1 MGKKQARQ
9 RKHLLLYLAG
19 CAALTL
25 MFGGC
30 LYYPEKWEMEEHL
43 VRSKNY
49 MSQGEFKLSLQES
62 HTAYKLYPQSLGD
75 QALFQ
80 IGLIYAHP
88 ANPQQNFQKAKEAF
102 TELLRKYPQS
112 SLKTRTA
119 LWILIIRDFQ
129 DTGDQ
134 LQAKKNENDRLRFE
148 LKQPSLRSNQLIEQS
163 NQKIAANEQLIKDL
177 QQRIDDL
184 QRNID
189 QLKEVDLKIEEKKR
203 KTGP

>member
-1 MGKKQARQ
+1 MGKKHARQ
-9 RKHLLLYLAG
+9 RKHLLFYFAG
-19 CAALTL
+19 CAALAL
-25 MFGGC
+25 MFWGC

-49 MSQGEFKLSLQES
+49 MSEGDFKLALQES

-102 TELLRKYPQS
+102 GELLRKHPQS
-112 SLKTRTA
+112 SLKTRTE
-119 LWILIIRDFQ
+119 LWILIIRNFQ
-129 DTGDQ
+129 DTDNQ
-134 LQAKKNENDRLRFE
+134 LQAIKKENDRLRLE
-148 LKQPSLRSNQLIEQS
+148 LKQQNTRSNQMLKQN
-163 NQKIAANEQLIKDL
+163 NQKIAANEQQIKDL

-189 QLKEVDLKIEEKKR
+189 QLKEVDLRIEEKKR